1 MRVDLLKLLELVQHF
16 NEVVGVKIHIHPIY
30 AVRSYHLEL
39 DWTSCLN
46 ICVKKSFVDSL
57 TTEER
62 TLNNDE

>member
-1 MRVDLLKLLELVQHF
+1 VDLLELLESVQHL

-30 AVRSYHLEL
+30 AVCSYYLEL

-46 ICVKKSFVDSL
+46 ICMKKSFVDSL

-62 TLNNDE
+62 ARLLSGL